1 MFYSLM
7 TKDLSIKK
15 LLTQAFFQMYT
26 YATYSL
32 KFLRNNQF
40 EFAVFKIMT
49 TQKEPIIF
57 LPFCKL
63 MNIFKTILVYFLIL
77 VKGELLLTLE

>member
-57 LPFCKL
+57 FTLL
-63 MNIFKTILVYFLIL
+63 QIDEYF
-77 VKGELLLTLE
+77 

>member
-49 TQKEPIIF
+49 TQTYHFFTLLQIDE
-57 LPFCKL
+57 
-63 MNIFKTILVYFLIL
+63 YF
-77 VKGELLLTLE
+77 

>member
-57 LPFCKL
+57 F
-63 MNIFKTILVYFLIL
+63 T
-77 VKGELLLTLE
+77 LLQIDEYLKNNLGVFFNFGQRRTAFNS